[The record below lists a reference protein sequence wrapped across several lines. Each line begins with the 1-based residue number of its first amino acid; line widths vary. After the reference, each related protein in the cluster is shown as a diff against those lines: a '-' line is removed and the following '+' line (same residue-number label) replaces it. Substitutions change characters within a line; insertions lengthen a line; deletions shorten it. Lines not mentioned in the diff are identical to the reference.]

1 MRENTGDGGIFLG
14 QILIVEED
22 TNYEWTVHVMYQFK
36 QITCM

>member
-14 QILIVEED
+14 QILIVED

-36 QITCM
+36 QITCI